1 MRWKNAVM
9 IDLVAE
15 WKPQKKMIKKDWE
28 NANRRSAG
36 DLTYQLARRSRSISR
51 CMCTTEHGAR
61 IALRADQHRGSTD
74 VRRTKKFWDH
84 V

>member
-1 MRWKNAVM
+1 MRWKKTVM
-9 IDLVAE
+9 IDLVVE
-15 WKPQKKMIKKDWE
+15 WKPQEKMIKKDWE

-36 DLTYQLARRSRSISR
+36 DLTYQLARISRSISR

-61 IALRADQHRGSTD
+61 IVKRADRRRGSID
-74 VRRTKKFWDH
+74 VRRMRKCWDH